1 MFIADRAVPA
11 ADRAESGTRRRVLT
25 LVSERGPITAA
36 QVAEI
41 LGLTTAGVRRHL
53 DVLAEEGAV
62 AESEHTLAE
71 ARKRGRPA
79 RAYVL
84 TDQGH
89 KNLRGDYD
97 ELATSVLRFLRDTQG
112 EDAVGAF
119 AKAQATAL
127 AERVRAAV
135 EAAGDDPEARSA
147 ALADALR
154 DEGYAASAR
163 PVGKGTPL
171 AGVQLCQ
178 GHCPVQHVAAEF
190 PQFCEAEAEAFSG
203 LLGVHVQRLASLAH
217 GDHVCTTFVP
227 THQLAHTSHERRD
240 PR

>member
-25 LVSERGPITAA
+25 LASERGPITAA

-62 AESEHTLAE
+62 EESDHALAG

-84 TDQGH
+84 TERGH
-89 KNLRGDYD
+89 QSLRGDYD
-97 ELATSVLRFLRDTQG
+97 ELATSVLRFLRDNQG
-112 EDAVGAF
+112 EEAVGAF
-119 AKAQATAL
+119 ARARALKL
-127 AERVRAAV
+127 AEQVRPAV
-135 EAAGDDPEARSA
+135 EAAGDDSEARAA
-147 ALADALR
+147 ALAEALR
-154 DEGYAASAR
+154 IEGYAASSR

-190 PQFCEAEAEAFSG
+190 PQFCEAETEVFSD
-203 LLGVHVQRLASLAH
+203 LLGAHVQRLASLAY
-217 GDHVCTTFVP
+217 GDHVCTTFIP
-227 THQLAHTSHERRD
+227 ANQLANSPQKRRD

>member
-1 MFIADRAVPA
+1 MPT

-25 LVSERGPITAA
+25 LVSEAGPITAA
-36 QVAEI
+36 QVAEQ

-53 DVLAEEGAV
+53 DLLAEEGSV
-62 AESEHTLAE
+62 VESEHVLAE

-84 TDQGH
+84 TEQGH
-89 KNLRGDYD
+89 RSLRGDYD
-97 ELATSVLRFLRDTQG
+97 ELATSVLRFLRDSQG
-112 EDAVGAF
+112 DEAVSAF
-119 AKAQATAL
+119 AQAQARTL
-127 AERVRAAV
+127 ADRVRPVV

-154 DEGYAASAR
+154 AEGYAASTR
-163 PVGKGTPL
+163 PVGKGTAL

-178 GHCPVQHVAAEF
+178 GHCPVQHVAREF
-190 PQFCEAEAEAFSG
+190 PQFCDAETDAFSR
-203 LLGVHVQRLASLAH
+203 LLGVHVQRLATLAQ

-227 THQLAHTSHERRD
+227 TKPEPSTERSSR
-240 PR
+240 

>member
-1 MFIADRAVPA
+1 MFIADRTVPA

-97 ELATSVLRFLRDTQG
+97 ELATSVLRFLRDTI
-112 EDAVGAF
+112 ERVSSRPSSPSPPRSPSSA
-119 AKAQATAL
+119 AQHARP
-127 AERVRAAV
+127 AERTAKPPKQNARTRSSRRSTSRDRPR
-135 EAAGDDPEARSA
+135 EA
-147 ALADALR
+147 
-154 DEGYAASAR
+154 
-163 PVGKGTPL
+163 
-171 AGVQLCQ
+171 
-178 GHCPVQHVAAEF
+178 
-190 PQFCEAEAEAFSG
+190 
-203 LLGVHVQRLASLAH
+203 
-217 GDHVCTTFVP
+217 
-227 THQLAHTSHERRD
+227 
-240 PR
+240 